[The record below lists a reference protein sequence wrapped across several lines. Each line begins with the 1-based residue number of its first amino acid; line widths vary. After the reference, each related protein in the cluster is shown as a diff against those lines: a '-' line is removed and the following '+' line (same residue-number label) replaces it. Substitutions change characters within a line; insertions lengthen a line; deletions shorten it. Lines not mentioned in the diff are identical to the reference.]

1 MGLLDSNPDLKNET
15 SMGVIVDEYKILYD
29 SFDGREAAGNI
40 RLNGTTFCPSDVN

>member
-1 MGLLDSNPDLKNET
+1 MGLLDANLYLKNDT
-15 SMGVIVDEYKILYD
+15 SMGVIVGEYKILYD